1 MARELIFLEA
11 PEVLV
16 GEGLADALAVAALGV
31 AFLEIVFNAGFFFVS
46 FLVVRRT
53 SSLGEAER
61 EALGDLAVAFFFD
74 VFSLTLEAAV
84 FGLTALRTGAFAAL
98 ERLTINFEFAVLEG
112 SLRLFEPDEV
122 EEVFGAEREVFF
134 TPLMVASL
142 MQSSQF

>member
-98 ERLTINFEFAVLEG
+98 ERLTINFEFVDFVAGNLRPFPAAVA
-112 SLRLFEPDEV
+112 
-122 EEVFGAEREVFF
+122 EEVEREVFF